1 MEKIFYI
8 SAGFVGGDG
17 SKDRPFGSF
26 IEARD
31 TIRTLRAAGTVCAGD
46 AVTVLVHGG
55 EYDFAETF
63 VLDERDAG
71 REGAPMTYRACD
83 GEKVVISGGR
93 TLKTERFYRP
103 DAADVACVAKKY
115 PEAAERIVA
124 YDLIADGIKIDDGLQ
139 VYWNGNRAILA
150 RYPNTAYS
158 FMDEVTG
165 TEVDAEGNPCGSQ
178 EGTGKVRQWDYEF
191 TDPDNIVETW
201 ESVEGVKIDGNFYID
216 WASTSGYLTGRDPEK
231 HRVSIHCNGEA
242 RKGGRYYFSNILD
255 ELDIPGEYYVDA
267 KRGILYFYPEQDI
280 TETEVIVTQCP
291 EFVVKVTSDYVT
303 LEDFTIETAKDSLVR
318 IEGTGDIVRG
328 CTIRRCRKSGILFDG
343 YKALFSHNEIYNIGG
358 EGIDMGGG
366 DQEKMLP
373 SESEIS
379 DNVFH
384 DFGEIFRVYNGG
396 IFFRGR
402 GITCLHNEFY
412 NAPHLAMSML
422 SGDLVIEYNYIHDVC
437 YEANDAGAVYLG
449 GWSANDVCFCHNL
462 IKHIVNIYKTG
473 APNGFY
479 NDDGGAGKIARAN
492 LFIDIDGNA
501 FAMGGGR
508 DNIIT
513 DNIMINTRLA
523 YDERLY
529 YDQWE
534 MHNAIYPTAGLW
546 NNLILHP
553 AYGSKEWAIRYPRTT
568 YIKATNV
575 RDYQSRFVP
584 YALGHATV
592 RSNVTV
598 ANSPVLRRNDV
609 QPDTI
614 RLANFRDNLHFF
626 SIDDIGFVDYEGGDY
641 RLRPDSRV
649 LYELPGFDACDFTLC
664 GVR

>member
-8 SAGFVGGDG
+8 SAGFAGGDG
-17 SKDRPFGSF
+17 SKDKPFGSF
-26 IEARD
+26 PEARD
-31 TIRTLRAAGTVCAGD
+31 SIRALRADGTIGADD
-46 AVTVLVHGG
+46 AVTVLVRQG

-63 VLDERDAG
+63 LLDERDAG

-83 GEKVVISGGR
+83 GETVTLSGGR
-93 TLKTERFYRP
+93 TLPSERFYRP
-103 DAADVACVAKKY
+103 DAEAVAAVAKKY

-124 YDLIADGIKIDDGLQ
+124 YDLFADNVKIDNGLQ
-139 VYWNGNRAILA
+139 LYWNGKRAVLA
-150 RYPNTAYS
+150 RYPNKDYS
-158 FMDEVTG
+158 FMDEVVG
-165 TEVDAEGNPCGSQ
+165 GEVDESGSSVESQ
-178 EGTGKVRQWDYEF
+178 EGTGKKRQWEYEF

-201 ESVEGVKIDGNFYID
+201 ESLEGVRIDGNFYFD

-231 HRVSIHCNGEA
+231 HRVSIHCDGDA

-255 ELDIPGEYYVDA
+255 ELDIPGEYYVD
-267 KRGILYFYPEQDI
+267 KEKGILYFYPEDDI
-280 TETEVIVTQCP
+280 MDTEVIVTQCA
-291 EFVVKVTSDYVT
+291 ESVVKINSDYVT
-303 LEDFTIETAKDSLVR
+303 FEGFTVETAKDNLMV
-318 IEGTGDIVRG
+318 IDGTGVTVRG
-328 CTIRRCRKSGILFDG
+328 CTIRRSRKAGIVFEG
-343 YKALFSHNEIYNIGG
+343 YKALISHNEFYNIGG

-366 DQEKMLP
+366 DQEKLLP

-384 DFGEIFRVYNGG
+384 DFAEIYRVYNGG
-396 IFFRGR
+396 VFFRGR
-402 GITCLHNEFY
+402 GITCVHNEFY
-412 NAPHLAMSML
+412 NAPHLALAVSG
-422 SGDLVIEYNYIHDVC
+422 GDLVIEYNYIHDVC
-437 YEANDAGAVYLG
+437 FEANDAGAVYLG
-449 GWSANDVCFCHNL
+449 GWSVNDVCFCHNL

-479 NDDGGAGKIARAN
+479 NDDGGAGKISRGN

-546 NNLILHP
+546 NNMLLHP

-575 RDYQSRFVP
+575 RDYNSRFVP

-598 ANSPVLRRNDV
+598 ANEPVLRRNDV

-614 RLANFRDNLHFF
+614 RLANFRDNLHYF

-649 LYELPGFDACDFTLC
+649 LYDLPGFDACDFTLC